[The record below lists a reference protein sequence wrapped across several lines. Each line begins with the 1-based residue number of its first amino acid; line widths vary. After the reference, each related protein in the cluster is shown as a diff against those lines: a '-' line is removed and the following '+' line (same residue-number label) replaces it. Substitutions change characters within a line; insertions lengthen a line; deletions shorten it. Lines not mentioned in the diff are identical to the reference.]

1 MIVPNN
7 RLLFWAGFILI
18 PFATLGLIIPS
29 VLALSLII
37 AGSLL
42 SVVLID
48 AILSHRRLYDLILE
62 FPENIRVAKGHEGV
76 IEIYVSNIKLKIKTL
91 RMGLAFPDEISSEK
105 EDMLI
110 DLPAKDV
117 NSHFKWT
124 FKPQRRGRYFFDS
137 CYLETSSYLGFWAL
151 RRTKPAVFE
160 IRVYPDLSFERKNL
174 AAIFLNR
181 GNFGIHA
188 QRHIGQGRD
197 FEKLREYIHGDSY
210 EHIHWKTTAKRGR
223 PVTKVFQIER
233 TQEVYVIVDASRL
246 SGRILPATDQI
257 MALRKN
263 MPFQETFLEK
273 YISAALVMGVA
284 ARRQGDLFGVLSF
297 SNKIHNFIRAKTGR
311 EHYNACREALHDLQP
326 AIVTPDFDELSSFI
340 GLRLRRR
347 ALLIFLTNLDDPVIS
362 ESFIKNIELLSRK
375 HLILTAM
382 IRPKGIKP
390 VFLDPLAK
398 TDEDVYKKLGGH
410 ILWHNLREL
419 EKKLQR
425 KGVQFSMLNNEMICS
440 HLVSQYMAV
449 KQRQLI

>member
-1 MIVPNN
+1 MIVPQN

-29 VLALSLII
+29 VLVLSLVI
-37 AGSLL
+37 ACSLL
-42 SVVLID
+42 LAVLID
-48 AILSHRRLYDLILE
+48 AILSQKRLHELILE
-62 FPENIRVAKGHEGV
+62 FPENIRVAKGHEGA
-76 IEIYVSNIKLKIKTL
+76 IEVYVKNIDLKIKTL
-91 RMGLAFPDEISSEK
+91 RMGLAFPDEIISEK
-105 EDMLI
+105 EDMFI
-110 DLPAKDV
+110 ALPKEDV

-124 FKPQRRGRYFFDS
+124 FRPQKRGRYFFDS
-137 CYLETSSYLGFWAL
+137 CYLETSSYLGFWAV
-151 RRTKPAVFE
+151 RKTRPAVFE
-160 IRVYPDLSFERKNL
+160 VRVYPDLSFERKNL

-188 QRHIGQGRD
+188 QRHVGQGRD

-246 SGRILPATDQI
+246 SGRSLQENNKIEADG
-257 MALRKN
+257 KN
-263 MPFQETFLEK
+263 MLFQETFLEK
-273 YISAALVMGVA
+273 YINAALVMGVA

-311 EHYNACREALHDLQP
+311 EHYNTCREALHDLQP
-326 AIVTPDFDELSSFI
+326 SIVTPDFDELCSFI

-362 ESFIKNIELLSRK
+362 ESYIRNIELLCRK

-382 IRPKGIKP
+382 IRPEGIQP
-390 VFLDPLAK
+390 VFSGPIVK
-398 TDEDVYKKLGGH
+398 TDDDVYKKLGGH